1 MAILNKKS
9 IPLSELTGEYLKN
22 IISKIYDN
30 KGIDSITIP
39 ITSGNNFEFRY
50 IEDQLE
56 SHLKLMN
63 GFTFSDIPKLI

>member
-9 IPLSELTGEYLKN
+9 IPLSELTGEYLKG

-30 KGIDSITIP
+30 KCMDSITIP
-39 ITSGNNFEFRY
+39 ITPNNNFEFRY

-56 SHLKLMN
+56 SHLKLMD
-63 GFTFSDIPKLI
+63 GFTFSDLPKLI